1 MSQSPARKISSQ
13 QSDTIEQKLFES
25 LALKIYQLAGISL
38 PFNEKNVALF
48 NNRLSRVLREFKIS
62 SYQELDEALKF
73 PKEDLKKG
81 FISALTTNKTDF
93 FREEAHFDF
102 LKTQLPIIIKA
113 KSEIRIWS
121 SACSLGSEPYTVA
134 LIIHEMFQ
142 QPFERSRFKIL
153 GTDLDLEVLKRAVN
167 AQYSNLEMEGV
178 PPNLKQKYFKNLN
191 NGFHVLDPE
200 LAKTVHF
207 SEFNLMNHQYRFQK
221 KFDFVF
227 CRNVLIYFDKVTTDK
242 VVDLLVSNLEVKGY
256 LIIGHSESG
265 VIHHPHLKALGNSI
279 FQKVKG

>member
-1 MSQSPARKISSQ
+1 MSQLPARKLVPQ
-13 QSDTIEQKLFES
+13 KSDTIEQKLFES
-25 LALKIYQLAGISL
+25 LALKIYQMAGISL

-62 SYQELDEALKF
+62 SYQELDDALKF

-81 FISALTTNKTDF
+81 FISSLTTNKTDF

-102 LKTQLPIIIKA
+102 LKAQLPNLFKT

-134 LIIHEMFQ
+134 LIIYEMFQ
-142 QPFERSRFKIL
+142 QAFERSRFKIL
-153 GTDLDLEVLKRAVN
+153 GTDLDQEVLKRAVN

-178 PPNLKQKYFKNLN
+178 PPHLKQKYFKNLN
-191 NGFHVLDPE
+191 NGFFTLDPD
-200 LAKTVHF
+200 LARAVHF

-242 VVDLLVSNLEVKGY
+242 VVDLLVSNLETKGH